1 MRCDRVRGGR
11 PARADWAEQDAGSQD
26 KAGHAGGGR
35 PGAEQ
40 DVMGFSLDT
49 CVCGAGGTSVEA
61 SGGHGDPSS
70 TGGQAG
76 AGQVTG
82 KNH

>member
-35 PGAEQ
+35 PGAGQ

-49 CVCGAGGTSVEA
+49 CEFAVLVGHPWRHLVGTEIRVPLE
-61 SGGHGDPSS
+61 GRRGRGR
-70 TGGQAG
+70 
-76 AGQVTG
+76 
-82 KNH
+82 